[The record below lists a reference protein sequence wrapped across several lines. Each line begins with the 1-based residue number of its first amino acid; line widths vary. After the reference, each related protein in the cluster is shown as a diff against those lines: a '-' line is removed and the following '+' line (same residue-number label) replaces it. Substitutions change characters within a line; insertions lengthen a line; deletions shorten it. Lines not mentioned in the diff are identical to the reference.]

1 MKKPKRKFID
11 WYLMADPAQ
20 LMAFMVAIMLYGF
33 AFAIGW
39 AFVGAVLGVIGFPI
53 LGWLISMVIFTAYL
67 VWGIITTEPR
77 GF

>member
-11 WYLMADPAQ
+11 WYLLADPPQ
-20 LMAFMVAIMLYGF
+20 LMAFIVAVMLYGF

-39 AFVGAVLGVIGFPI
+39 AFVGAVFGVIGFPL
-53 LGWLISMVIFTAYL
+53 LGWLISMVIFTAYM
-67 VWGIITTEPR
+67 VWGVITTEPR